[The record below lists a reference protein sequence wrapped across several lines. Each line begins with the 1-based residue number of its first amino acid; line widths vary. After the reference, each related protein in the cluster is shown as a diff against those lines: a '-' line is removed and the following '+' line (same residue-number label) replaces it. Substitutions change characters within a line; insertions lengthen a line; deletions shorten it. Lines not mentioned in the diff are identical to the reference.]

1 MSTGLRRL
9 RRLRMLPIAL
19 QLLLHILLVIAS
31 LPAQADE
38 RRSGR
43 DTMSPA
49 LRALQA
55 DDSQHPG
62 QLALALGRE
71 LWAAGTTSCASCHG
85 EPERLRGV
93 AARYPF
99 WDAARDAPSPGRL
112 LDLPGRIQRCRV
124 RHQGQRAWAPEAEPL
139 MALSA
144 LVAQQSRGLP
154 LAPPEG
160 PELEAAARRGQ
171 RLYNTRIGALNL
183 SCAQCHDERAG
194 QRLGGSVIP
203 QAHADDY
210 PVYRLEWQAVG
221 SLQRRLRGCA
231 SGVRAAVWD
240 WDSAELLALE
250 VYLARRS
257 AGLVMQPPG
266 VRP

>member
-1 MSTGLRRL
+1 MR
-9 RRLRMLPIAL
+9 AW
-19 QLLLHILLVIAS
+19 LLLFVALA
-31 LPAQADE
+31 AQAGE

-55 DDSQHPG
+55 DDAQHPA

-71 LWAAGTTSCASCHG
+71 LWAASPKSCASCHG
-85 EPERLRGV
+85 EPEKLRG
-93 AARYPF
+93 AATRYPA
-99 WDAARDAPSPGRL
+99 WDQGL
-112 LDLPGRIQRCRV
+112 IDLPGRIQRCRT
-124 RHQGQRAWAPEAEPL
+124 RHQQQPAWAPEAEPL
-139 MALSA
+139 LALSA

-154 LAPPEG
+154 LAPPRG
-160 PELEAAARRGQ
+160 AALDAAARRGQ
-171 RLYNTRIGALNL
+171 QLYTTRIGALNL

-194 QRLGGSVIP
+194 LRLGGSLIP
-203 QAHADDY
+203 QGHVDDY
-210 PVYRLEWQAVG
+210 PVWRLEWQSLG
-221 SLQRRLRGCA
+221 SLQRRLRGCL
-231 SGVRAAVWD
+231 SGVRATVWD

-257 AGLVMQPPG
+257 AGMAMQPPG

>member
-1 MSTGLRRL
+1 MR
-9 RRLRMLPIAL
+9 AW
-19 QLLLHILLVIAS
+19 LLLFVALV
-31 LPAQADE
+31 AQADE

-55 DDSQHPG
+55 DEAQHPA

-71 LWAAGTTSCASCHG
+71 LWSEGRKSCAACHG
-85 EPERLRGV
+85 EPEKLRGA
-93 AARYPF
+93 AARYPS
-99 WDAARDAPSPGRL
+99 WDQGL
-112 LDLPGRIQRCRV
+112 VDLPGRIQRCRV
-124 RHQGQRAWAPEAEPL
+124 RHQQQPAWPPEAEPL
-139 MALSA
+139 LALAA

-154 LAPPEG
+154 LAPPRG
-160 PELEAAARRGQ
+160 AELDAAARRGQ
-171 RLYNTRIGALNL
+171 QLYRTRIGALNL

-194 QRLGGSVIP
+194 LRLGGSLIP
-203 QAHADDY
+203 QGHVDDY
-210 PVYRLEWQAVG
+210 PVYRLEWQSLG
-221 SLQRRLRGCA
+221 SLQRRLRGCL
-231 SGVRAAVWD
+231 SGVRATVWD

-257 AGLVMQPPG
+257 VGMAMQPPG

>member
-1 MSTGLRRL
+1 MRAWLL
-9 RRLRMLPIAL
+9 LFIAL
-19 QLLLHILLVIAS
+19 A
-31 LPAQADE
+31 AQADD

-55 DDSQHPG
+55 DDGQHPA

-71 LWAAGTTSCASCHG
+71 QWGAGVKSCASCHG
-85 EPERLRGV
+85 GPEALRG
-93 AARYPF
+93 AATRYPAF
-99 WDAARDAPSPGRL
+99 DRGL
-112 LDLPGRIQRCRV
+112 VDLPGRIQRCRV
-124 RHQGQRAWAPEAEPL
+124 RHQQQPAWAPEAEPL
-139 MALSA
+139 LALAA

-154 LAPPEG
+154 LAPPRG
-160 PELEAAARRGQ
+160 PELDAAARQGQ
-171 RLYNTRIGALNL
+171 RLYTMRIGALNL

-194 QRLGGSVIP
+194 QRLGGSLIP
-203 QAHADDY
+203 QAHVDDY
-210 PVYRLEWQAVG
+210 PVYRLEWQSLG
-221 SLQRRLRGCA
+221 SLQRRLRGCLN
-231 SGVRAAVWD
+231 GVRAKVAD

-257 AGLVMQPPG
+257 AGMAMQAPG

>member
-1 MSTGLRRL
+1 MRR
-9 RRLRMLPIAL
+9 AW
-19 QLLLHILLVIAS
+19 LLLLVACV
-31 LPAQADE
+31 AHADD

-55 DDSQHPG
+55 DEAQHPA

-71 LWAAGTTSCASCHG
+71 LWGQGARSCASCHG
-85 EPERLRGV
+85 EPQTLRG
-93 AARYPF
+93 AATRYPAF
-99 WDAARDAPSPGRL
+99 DEGL

-124 RHQGQRAWAPEAEPL
+124 RHQQQPAWAPEAEPL
-139 MALSA
+139 LALTA

-154 LAPPEG
+154 LAPPRG
-160 PELEAAARRGQ
+160 PELDRAAAQGQ
-171 RLYNTRIGALNL
+171 RLYSMRTGALNL

-194 QRLGGSVIP
+194 LRLGGSLIP
-203 QAHADDY
+203 QGHVDDY
-210 PVYRLEWQAVG
+210 PVFRLEWQSLG
-221 SLQRRLRGCA
+221 SLQRRLRGCF
-231 SGVRAAVWD
+231 SGVRAQVPAWD
-240 WDSAELLALE
+240 GEALMALQ
-250 VYLARRS
+250 VYLSRRS